1 MAIRS
6 TIKRIVDSVTSQLMA
21 RLDRVDSKLT
31 ELDGRL
37 ERLQTAVGRLEA
49 AQPRTGL
56 RLQDHEYQVFS
67 QWGEDGIIQFLIN
80 QVNVRKKIFIEFG
93 VEDYREANTRF
104 LLAKDNWQGLV
115 FDADDGNI
123 ARVRSSMLC
132 WRHGLR
138 AVCATITRDNIN
150 SLITQ
155 QGISGEIGLLSIDI
169 DGNDYWVWQAI
180 DVVNPEIVVI
190 EYNHRFGGELAVT
203 IPYNEN
209 FRRGEQHPKIYFG
222 ASLRA
227 LVMLGQSKGY
237 AFAGCNSNGVNAF
250 FVRRDRMPE
259 GLKELTVEEGYVA
272 GTFSETAD
280 TRGLFL
286 PPQRDEEHRVVTSL
300 PLVDV
305 GHGN

>member
-1 MAIRS
+1 MQRLEQL
-6 TIKRIVDSVTSQLMA
+6 DS
-21 RLDRVDSKLT
+21 RLT
-31 ELDGRL
+31 QLDGRL
-37 ERLQTAVGRLEA
+37 ERLQLAAGRLEA
-49 AQPRTGL
+49 AQPGTGF
-56 RLQDHEYQVFS
+56 RLSDHEYQVFS
-67 QWGEDGIIQFLIN
+67 QWGEDGIIQFLIK
-80 QVNVRKKIFIEFG
+80 QVKVRNKIFIEFG

-104 LLAKDNWQGLV
+104 LLMHDNWTGLV
-115 FDADDGNI
+115 FDADSENI
-123 ARVRSSMLC
+123 ERVRSSMLC

-138 AVCATITRDNIN
+138 AVTATITRDNIN

-180 DVVNPEIVVI
+180 DAVSPEIVVI
-190 EYNHRFGGELAVT
+190 EYNHRFGEELAVT

-227 LVMLGQSKGY
+227 LVVLGDRKGY
-237 AFAGCNSNGVNAF
+237 AFLGCNSNGVNAF
-250 FVRRDRMPE
+250 FVRRDRMPDD
-259 GLKELTVEEGYVA
+259 LKELTVEEGYVA
-272 GTFSETAD
+272 GTFSETSD
-280 TRGLFL
+280 EQGFFI

-305 GHGN
+305 HE

>member
-37 ERLQTAVGRLEA
+37 EQLQTAVGRLEA

-104 LLAKDNWQGLV
+104 LLTKDNWQGLV
-115 FDADDGNI
+115 FDADADSI

-138 AVCATITRDNIN
+138 AATATITRDNIN

-190 EYNHRFGGELAVT
+190 EYNHRFGEELAVT

-237 AFAGCNSNGVNAF
+237 AFVGCNSNGVNAF

-286 PPQRDEEHRVVTSL
+286 PPQPDEEHRVVTSL

>member
-6 TIKRIVDSVTSQLMA
+6 TIRRIVDYMTSSLMA
-21 RLDRVDSKLT
+21 RLDQVDSKLT
-31 ELDGRL
+31 ALDRHL
-37 ERLQTAVGRLEA
+37 EQLQMAVGQLQA
-49 AQPRTGL
+49 AQTRTGL

-67 QWGEDGIIQFLIN
+67 QWGEDGIIQFLIA
-80 QVNVRKKIFIEFG
+80 QVNVRKKIFVEFG
-93 VEDYREANTRF
+93 VENYREANTRF
-104 LLAKDNWQGLV
+104 LLMKDNWTGLV
-115 FDADDGNI
+115 FDADSDNI

-138 AVCATITRDNIN
+138 AVTATITRDNIN

-190 EYNHRFGGELAVT
+190 EYNHRFGEKLAVT

-227 LVMLGQSKGY
+227 LVALGKSKGY
-237 AFAGCNSNGVNAF
+237 AFVGCNSNGVNAF

-259 GLKELTVEEGYVA
+259 SLKELTVEEGFVA
-272 GTFSETAD
+272 GTFSETSD
-280 TRGLFL
+280 ERGLFL
-286 PPQRDEEHRVVTSL
+286 PPQPDEEHRLVTSL